1 MKRMTILFVAA
12 GLSLGCLA
20 ATYYVKP
27 DGNDSA
33 AGTSWATALKTVNK
47 GFSKI
52 HNNNVKDK
60 LIIGRGHYLLSDA
73 CACAGG
79 NSGDEVR
86 GETGNPDD
94 VILDGQGKYEVIRL
108 SGSVLVHSL
117 TITNGNNNGRSN
129 CASGVRVGARS
140 A

>member
-1 MKRMTILFVAA
+1 MSDKLAIALVAILPFACV
-12 GLSLGCLA
+12 A

-33 AGTSWATALKTVNK
+33 AGTSWETALKTVNK

-86 GETGNPDD
+86 GVDMGC
-94 VILDGQGKYEVIRL
+94 YELFVP
-108 SGSVLVHSL
+108 SGLFISF
-117 TITNGNNNGRSN
+117 R
-129 CASGVRVGARS
+129 
-140 A
+140 